1 MKKNNGFTLIELVIT
16 VAIIGILATIAIPS
30 YTNYMI
36 RASREAA
43 QTELLQMAAAQ
54 ERIYLNSNSYSIAAN
69 VVTDAYT
76 GLAAGGIGQQAL
88 SKDGKY
94 GYTCPPANCTA
105 NSFTFIA
112 TPVVGKQQA
121 NDGTLTVDSIGRR
134 TWNSPHGAKPW

>member
-69 VVTDAYT
+69 VVTDPYT
-76 GLAAGGIGQQAL
+76 GLAAGGIGQQGL

-94 GYTCPPANCTA
+94 GYTCPAANCTA

-121 NDGTLTVDSIGRR
+121 NDGILSIDSIGRR
-134 TWNSPHGAKPW
+134 TWTLPNGAKPW